1 MKNFPDDLIQFILEL
16 KGGLEHRERFTNVL
30 MEMHRR
36 ILWTSYVIGYEE
48 TLLPNRDF
56 ITELL
61 ICNKN
66 NLKLKK

>member
-1 MKNFPDDLIQFILEL
+1 MDKLPDDLKHFILEL
-16 KGGLEHRERFTNVL
+16 TGGLEHRERFCKVL
-30 MEMHRR
+30 CEISRR
-36 ILWTSYVIGYEE
+36 FLWTSYVMGYED
-48 TLLPNRDF
+48 TLIPNQDF